1 MSHNFTFFDGRWK
14 PLGMGTRLCWSLHIA
29 TICQSWGQ
37 LNLWTKEPKAQGR
50 NQKLKLKLFHSDAY
64 KLVSHYLWLSGFLLT
79 TTNVSH
85 IMWKIVWQNLKFD
98 FCWFWAKFWHILTKY
113 CVRKSTF
120 YNMGS
125 KKYEKMH
132 FWACIRHFLNQRKV
146 VSRKTAIVAR
156 IVSSSE
162 LFLDARMRN

>member
-1 MSHNFTFFDGRWK
+1 MKTLRYGYPAMLVASYRYHLPVLGPTEPLNRYLKLELKLLDFGASKLLSHN
-14 PLGMGTRLCWSLHIA
+14 
-29 TICQSWGQ
+29 
-37 LNLWTKEPKAQGR
+37 LW
-50 NQKLKLKLFHSDAY
+50 FSCFM
-64 KLVSHYLWLSGFLLT
+64 ST

-98 FCWFWAKFWHILTKY
+98 FCWFWAKFWNILTKY

-132 FWACIRHFLNQRKV
+132 FWACIRHFWNQRKV
-146 VSRKTAIVAR
+146 VSRKTAIAAR

-162 LFLDARMRN
+162 LFLDARMGN